1 MDLKDLV
8 IIGLVTF
15 GTIGLLSGMALAFA
29 AIKYAVEINPK
40 IEAVK
45 EILAGANCGGC
56 GYPGCE
62 AYAEAVV
69 TDPNV
74 PPDLCRPGGP
84 EVAQKVAEIAGKTLG
99 AVEPTVSF
107 RRCQRNEG
115 RVKERFRYLGIETCA
130 SAQLALS
137 GPYACLYACL
147 GLGDCA
153 RACPFSAITI
163 HDGLPEIDLSRCTGC
178 GVCMRSCPKGILEL
192 IPREARVMVFCASKD
207 KGKEVMAVCQVGCIS
222 CGLCVKKC
230 PASAIVLDKG
240 RISIDHRLCLDYG
253 AACAQVCVEAC
264 PRKILRSLPVP
275 RASAEAA

>member
-1 MDLKDLV
+1 MELKELV
-8 IIGLVTF
+8 VIGLITF
-15 GTIGLLSGMALAFA
+15 GTIGLISGMALAFA

-45 EILAGANCGGC
+45 DILAGANCGGC

-84 EVAQKVAEIAGKTLG
+84 EVARRVAELTGKTLG
-99 AVEPTVSF
+99 AVEPTISF

-115 RVKERFRYLGIETCA
+115 GVKERFRYLGVETCA
-130 SAQLALS
+130 AANLALS

-147 GLGDCA
+147 GLGDCVQ
-153 RACPFSAITI
+153 ACPFSALTLRE
-163 HDGLPEIDLSRCTGC
+163 GLPEVDPQRCTGC
-178 GVCMRSCPKGILEL
+178 GLCVRTCPKGILEL
-192 IPREARVMVFCASKD
+192 LPRGARVMVHCASAD
-207 KGKEVMAVCQVGCIS
+207 RGKEVMAVCQVGCIS

-230 PASAIVLDKG
+230 PASAIALEGG
-240 RISIDHRLCLDYG
+240 RIKIDHQRCLDHG
-253 AACAQVCVEAC
+253 PQCGEVCVEAC
-264 PRKILRSLPVP
+264 PRKILRRQPTF
-275 RASAEAA
+275 EAVSQVA